1 MPDTAEPTHARTLLY
16 APLKAVLVPL
26 DQVPDPVFAQQTMG
40 PGIALEPLE
49 SQLFA
54 PCDGEIVHLARTRH
68 ALTLKTDQ
76 GCEILIHLGLDT
88 VDLEG
93 EGITAHVAPGDR
105 VTCGDLLWDFD
116 ADLLACRALSLVTPL
131 VVTSND
137 QWRCELADTASSGR
151 VIERGEALMTLVAL
165 AVSAP
170 DATPEGSNHEYR
182 EQVTLAL
189 AAGLHARPAARLRG
203 IARQHGCTLMLERG
217 EHEADAASLT
227 ALLGLSLRQGDTLTV
242 IARGSSAA
250 AALREAVT
258 LLSTPE
264 AGEDDPGHGEPS
276 VEDTPSVPAGDDATC
291 HGLMASPGLAVGPL
305 VRLERPRI
313 DVSEDRTESA
323 EVVGRQ
329 LKAAISA
336 LNDTLITEIEQART
350 EGRREETDILEAHQA
365 WLDDPALLNE
375 SLALIEAGRSA
386 AFAWREV
393 LEGRIKELR
402 QSESRLLAARGDD
415 LRDLQARLLALLVPD
430 AAAASH
436 FEMAPGAIVVAEEIT
451 PSQFLALDRIAPAGL
466 CLAGGGTTSHV
477 ALLARARGLPCLAAM
492 GSRVLEIMAH
502 HDGAVVILDAQQGV
516 LTFQPEDEQ
525 LDTAREQIEQARWRA
540 ALERQVAHEPAHTR
554 DDVLIEVCANV
565 AGADEARIAFDAGA
579 DGIGLMRSEFLF
591 MARSQA
597 PDQEMQRGIYQQ
609 AMEAMGDHPVIIRT
623 LDIGADKQL
632 DYLALPAVPNPALG
646 TRGIRLMTRHQSL
659 LDTQLRALL
668 AVTPLERLH
677 IMVPMVTE
685 AAELVA
691 VRERLNTLAREM
703 NLEGRPRLGAM
714 IEVPAAALCADQI
727 ARVADFLSIGTN
739 DLTQYTLA
747 MDREDPDLAGRADV
761 LHPAVLRLIDI
772 TVKGAAMHQCPV
784 GVCGAAAGD
793 PQAWAAL
800 VALGVNELS
809 VEPARVAAVKAG
821 VRRLDRAALSS
832 LLREWL
838 DEAID
843 SVTLR
848 ARLAQWLQEH
858 ASTAHTDAITTD
870 ATTTDRGVPRDAT

>member
-1 MPDTAEPTHARTLLY
+1 MPDTAEPTPAQTLLQ

-49 SQLFA
+49 AQLFA
-54 PCDGEIVHLARTRH
+54 PCDGEVVHLARTRH
-68 ALTLKTDQ
+68 ALTLRTDQ

-93 EGITAHVAPGDR
+93 EGITAHVTSGDR
-105 VTCGDLLWDFD
+105 VRCGDLLWDFD
-116 ADLLACRALSLVTPL
+116 PDLLACRALSLITPL

-137 QWRCELADTASSGR
+137 QWRCELAETSSPGS
-151 VIERGEALMTLVAL
+151 VIERGASLMTLVAL
-165 AVSAP
+165 SDRLPAEAV
-170 DATPEGSNHEYR
+170 EGSNNEYR
-182 EQVTLAL
+182 DQVTLAL

-227 ALLGLSLRQGDTLTV
+227 ALMGLSLRQGDTLTI
-242 IARGSSAA
+242 IARGSNAA
-250 AALREAVT
+250 AALGEAAA
-258 LLSTPE
+258 LLTTPE
-264 AGEDDPGHGEPS
+264 AAEDDPAHDEPS
-276 VEDTPSVPAGDDATC
+276 EEVSTAVPAGDATTC
-291 HGLMASPGLAVGPL
+291 HGLVASPGLAVGPL
-305 VRLERPRI
+305 VRLEHPRLEV
-313 DVSEDRTESA
+313 DEDREESA
-323 EVVGRQ
+323 EEAGRQ
-329 LKAAISA
+329 LKAAIRA
-336 LNDTLITEIEQART
+336 LNDTLVTDIEQARA
-350 EGRREETDILEAHQA
+350 EGRREEADILEAHQA
-365 WLDDPALLNE
+365 WLDDPALLEE
-375 SLALIEAGRSA
+375 SLAHIEAGRSA

-393 LEGRIKELR
+393 LELRIVELR
-402 QSESRLLAARGDD
+402 QSQSRLLAARGDD
-415 LRDLQARLLALLVPD
+415 LRDLQARLVALLVPD

-451 PSQFLALDRIAPAGL
+451 PSQFLALDRVAPAGL
-466 CLAGGGTTSHV
+466 CVAGGGTTSHV

-502 HDGAVVILDAQQGV
+502 HDGATVILDAQQGV
-516 LTFQPEDEQ
+516 LTFQPEDAQ
-525 LDTAREQIEQARWRA
+525 LDTAREQIEQARVRA
-540 ALERQVAHEPAHTR
+540 AAERRVAHEPAHTQ
-554 DDVLIEVCANV
+554 DGALIEVRANV
-565 AGADEARIAFDAGA
+565 AGVEEARAAHGAGA

-591 MARSQA
+591 MARKQA
-597 PDQEMQRGIYQQ
+597 PDQDTQRQIYQQ
-609 AMEAMGDHPVIIRT
+609 ALEAMGDHPVIIRM

-646 TRGIRLMTRHQSL
+646 TRGVRLMARHQDL
-659 LDTQLRALL
+659 LDVQLRALL
-668 AVTPLERLH
+668 AVTPLDRLH

-691 VRERLNTLAREM
+691 VRERLDTLAQEM
-703 NLEGRPRLGAM
+703 NLEGRPALGAM
-714 IEVPAAALCADQI
+714 IEVPAAALCADQL

-761 LHPAVLRLIDI
+761 LHPAVLRLIDM
-772 TVKGAAMHQCPV
+772 TVKGAAGRQCPV
-784 GVCGAAAGD
+784 GLCGAAAGD
-793 PQAWAAL
+793 QQAWAAL
-800 VALGVNELS
+800 VALGVEELS

-821 VRRLDRAALSS
+821 IRRLDRAALARQ
-832 LLREWL
+832 LRTWL

-848 ARLAQWLQEH
+848 QRLEQWLQEH
-858 ASTAHTDAITTD
+858 ASTSHTDAITTD